1 MQEMLITGA
10 QMAIWLRKVDLRDV
24 DFAGHE
30 LGKQGISQVGQL
42 AGLNLESYYLVNER
56 LHDFRLGA

>member
-1 MQEMLITGA
+1 M
-10 QMAIWLRKVDLRDV
+10 QMAIWLREVDLRDV

-56 LHDFRLGA
+56 LHGFRLGA